1 MKKKGKYLVSP
12 NVADKSLT
20 KNISGFD
27 ENLKPLKTTVIH
39 EKSLTIFLNN
49 QVIRHQHHEVIRFYK
64 IFTF

>member
-1 MKKKGKYLVSP
+1 MKKKEKYLVAP
-12 NVADKSLT
+12 NITNKSLT
-20 KNISGFD
+20 KTISGFD
-27 ENLKPLKTTVIH
+27 ENFNPLKTTVIH